1 MRPSDWLNAG
11 KTVDRSEIDTLT
23 WLAGQMSESKR
34 FDHEAM
40 AAKALHLKALALK
53 IKLKMAIN

>member
-23 WLAGQMSESKR
+23 WLADQMSDPKR
-34 FDHEAM
+34 FDHEALV
-40 AAKALHLKALALK
+40 ARALLLNALALK